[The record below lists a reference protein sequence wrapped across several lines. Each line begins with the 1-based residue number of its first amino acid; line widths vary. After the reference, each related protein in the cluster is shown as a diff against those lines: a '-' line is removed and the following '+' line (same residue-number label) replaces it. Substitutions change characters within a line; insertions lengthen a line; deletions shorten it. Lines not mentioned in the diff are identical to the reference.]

1 MCPLTVCP
9 PCPINKSGAHF
20 LGESLDDVRQWRSM
34 TPGSPRPRRTHAQ
47 ARAEMREGI
56 LRLGR
61 EQLETRGAA
70 ALSVREIARGLGVAS
85 SAVYRHVSSRE
96 ELLTLLVADTYTDLA
111 DRVDAALADI
121 ADSSG
126 NTGNTTPPLPTMAH
140 AVRGWAVANP
150 TRWALIYGTP
160 VPGYA
165 APADT
170 TTMPGTRVMGVFLG
184 IVAGGAGSGTPQD
197 DSPSPSPELTQVLAE
212 GTEEL
217 GVVASPRASADAV
230 LAWSSLIGLI
240 SAEIFGQLGPELA
253 ALGGE
258 LLDRWIADT
267 TRRFGL
273 G

>member
-1 MCPLTVCP
+1 M
-9 PCPINKSGAHF
+9 S
-20 LGESLDDVRQWRSM
+20 
-34 TPGSPRPRRTHAQ
+34 PGTPRPRRTHAQ

-96 ELLTLLVADTYTDLA
+96 ELLTLLVVDAYTDLA
-111 DRVDAALADI
+111 DRVDAALADSTGSN
-121 ADSSG
+121 ADNTGSSG
-126 NTGNTTPPLPTMAH
+126 STTRPLPTMVH
-140 AVRGWAVANP
+140 AIRRWAVANP
-150 TRWALIYGTP
+150 SRWALIYGTP

-170 TTMPGTRVMGVFLG
+170 TTIPGTRVMGVFLG
-184 IVAGGAGSGTPQD
+184 ILADGAGSGTPAGD
-197 DSPSPSPELTQVLAE
+197 RSAPSPELTQVLAE

-217 GVVASPRASADAV
+217 GVVASPRTAADGV
-230 LAWSSLIGLI
+230 LAWSSLIGLV
-240 SAEIFGQLGPELA
+240 SAEIFGQLGPELT

-267 TRRFGL
+267 TCHFGL

>member
-1 MCPLTVCP
+1 M
-9 PCPINKSGAHF
+9 S
-20 LGESLDDVRQWRSM
+20 
-34 TPGSPRPRRTHAQ
+34 PGTPRPRRIHAQ

-96 ELLTLLVADTYTDLA
+96 ELLTLLVVDAYTDLA
-111 DRVDAALADI
+111 DRVDAALADSTGSN
-121 ADSSG
+121 ADNTGSSG
-126 NTGNTTPPLPTMAH
+126 STIRPLPTMVH
-140 AVRGWAVANP
+140 AVRRWAVANP
-150 TRWALIYGTP
+150 SRWALIYGTP

-170 TTMPGTRVMGVFLG
+170 TTIPGTRVMGVFLG
-184 IVAGGAGSGTPQD
+184 ILADGAGSGTPAGD
-197 DSPSPSPELTQVLAE
+197 RPAPSPELTQVLAE

-217 GVVASPRASADAV
+217 GVVASPRTAADGV

-240 SAEIFGQLGPELA
+240 SAEIFGQLGPELT

-267 TRRFGL
+267 TCHFGL

>member
-1 MCPLTVCP
+1 
-9 PCPINKSGAHF
+9 
-20 LGESLDDVRQWRSM
+20 
-34 TPGSPRPRRTHAQ
+34 
-47 ARAEMREGI
+47 MREGI

-96 ELLTLLVADTYTDLA
+96 ELLTLLVVDAYTDLA
-111 DRVDAALADI
+111 DRVDAALAEN
-121 ADSSG
+121 AVS
-126 NTGNTTPPLPTMAH
+126 TGSTTPPLLTMAH

-184 IVAGGAGSGTPQD
+184 IVAGGAGSGTPQE

-258 LLDRWIADT
+258 LLDRWIAGT

-273 G
+273 D